1 MTTVGF
7 YGKLAS
13 RGDFVSRGLPQSFI
27 GPWDSWLAAGLLAS
41 QNALGGQ
48 WLNAYLVSPLW
59 RFMLAPGVCGP
70 EAAVGVV
77 MPSIDRVGRYF
88 PLTIAGLLDHDT
100 DPAALVGGPD
110 EWFEQVEELLLSTLD
125 AEASFEA
132 FDAGLQ
138 ELGNPVC
145 QPRTA
150 GNRFAGLQRFAA
162 TDPRARSAVLAEQAC
177 EGSSLW
183 WGRGSERISPG
194 LLRCQGLP
202 AAADFAQFLLGQEGF
217 QNAFGS

>member
-1 MTTVGF
+1 MSTPGF

-41 QNALGGQ
+41 QSLGDR

-59 RFMLAPGVCGP
+59 RFMVAPGVCGP
-70 EAAVGVV
+70 QAAVGVV

-88 PLTIAGLLDHDT
+88 PLTVAVLLDHDA
-100 DPAALVGGPD
+100 DPASVVSGSDA
-110 EWFEQVEELLLSTLD
+110 WFEQVEQLLLSTLSV
-125 AEASFEA
+125 EASFEA
-132 FDAGLQ
+132 FGAALETLGSPTCLPRTPSSRIAGLH
-138 ELGNPVC
+138 
-145 QPRTA
+145 
-150 GNRFAGLQRFAA
+150 RFDV
-162 TDPRARSAVLAEQAC
+162 TDPQARMIALAEQAC
-177 EGSSLW
+177 EGASVW
-183 WGRGSERISPG
+183 WGQGSERIAPG

-217 QNAFGS
+217 V

>member
-1 MTTVGF
+1 MSTPGF

-41 QNALGGQ
+41 QSLGDR

-59 RFMLAPGVCGP
+59 RFMVAPGVCGP
-70 EAAVGVV
+70 QAAVGVV

-88 PLTIAGLLDHDT
+88 PLTVAVLLDHEA
-100 DPAALVGGPD
+100 DPASVIGGSD
-110 EWFEQVEELLLSTLD
+110 SWFEQVEQLLLSTLSV
-125 AEASFEA
+125 EASFEA
-132 FDAGLQ
+132 FDAAL
-138 ELGNPVC
+138 ETLGSPTC
-145 QPRTA
+145 LPRTPSS
-150 GNRFAGLQRFAA
+150 RIAGLQRFDA
-162 TDPRARSAVLAEQAC
+162 TDPKARMIALAEQAC
-177 EGSSLW
+177 EGASVW
-183 WGRGSERISPG
+183 WGQGSERIAPG

-217 QNAFGS
+217 V